1 MTDRYAVIGN
11 PIAQSKSPVLHS
23 AFAQQTQQDLR
34 YEALLA
40 PVEGF
45 EEAVRAF
52 VAEGGRGMNVTMP
65 FKDDAF
71 RFATELSARAQRA
84 QAVNTLAFRGAEIYG
99 DTTDGVGLVRDIVHN
114 LRRPLAGRRVL
125 LLGAGGAVRGVI
137 EPILAQQPA
146 LLFIANR
153 TADKAA
159 ALAEA
164 FADLA
169 GDTKLQGGGFEA
181 IAGRFDVI
189 VNGSAASMTGELP
202 PVPAGAWDGD
212 SLVYDMAYKPQ
223 PTVFMQHAAATG
235 AGATADGIGMLVE
248 QGAESFALWRGVRP
262 DTAPV
267 LAQLRAE
274 RGW

>member
-40 PVEGF
+40 PVDGF
-45 EEAVRAF
+45 VEAVRAF
-52 VAEGGRGMNVTMP
+52 VADGGRGMNVTMP

-71 RFATELSARAQRA
+71 RFATRLSERAQRA
-84 QAVNTLAFRGAEIYG
+84 QAVNTLAFRGEEIYG

-114 LRRPLAGRRVL
+114 LKRPLAGRKVL

-159 ALAEA
+159 ALADA
-164 FADLA
+164 FADLR
-169 GDTKLQGGGFEA
+169 GDTRLEGGGFEA

-202 PVPAGAWDGD
+202 PVPAGAWDAD

-235 AGATADGIGMLVE
+235 AGTTADGIGMLVE
-248 QGAESFALWRGVRP
+248 QGAESFSLWREVRP